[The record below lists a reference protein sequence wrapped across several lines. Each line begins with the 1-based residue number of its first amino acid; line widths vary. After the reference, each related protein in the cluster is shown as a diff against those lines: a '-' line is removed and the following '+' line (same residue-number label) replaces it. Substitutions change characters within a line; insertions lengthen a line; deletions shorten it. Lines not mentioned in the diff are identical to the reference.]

1 MTPELMG
8 AFEERV
14 GELLEDETVR
24 CVVIAGS
31 GRFFCG
37 GANLRA
43 KEFARG
49 GNATSPAPER
59 SMAIYEPFLSVLK
72 LKVPVVG
79 ALTGHAVGGG

>member
-8 AFEERV
+8 AFEEKVKALR
-14 GELLEDETVR
+14 EDDTVR
-24 CVVIAGS
+24 CVVLAGS

-43 KEFARG
+43 KEFAKG
-49 GNATSPAPER
+49 GSATAPAAER

-72 LKVPVVG
+72 LEVPVIG